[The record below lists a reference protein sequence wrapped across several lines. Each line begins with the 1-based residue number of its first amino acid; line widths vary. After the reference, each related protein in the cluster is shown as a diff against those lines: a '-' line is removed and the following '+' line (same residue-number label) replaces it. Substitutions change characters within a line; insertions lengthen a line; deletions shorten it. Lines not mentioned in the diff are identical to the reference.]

1 MGLGVGLGGGGAVG
15 TLHLRVE
22 RCTVPLIRAVELAH
36 ARALRALE
44 RLPLALLLVDLVL
57 QGLVRVRVRVGVRVG
72 VRARVR
78 VRVGAGAGL
87 GPGARLGLG
96 WGWG

>member
-1 MGLGVGLGGGGAVG
+1 MGWGWGVGLGGGGAVG
-15 TLHLRVE
+15 SPHLRVE

-57 QGLVRVRVRVGVRVG
+57 QGLIRVRVRVGVRVG
-72 VRARVR
+72 VRA
-78 VRVGAGAGL
+78 GAGAR
-87 GPGARLGLG
+87 A
-96 WGWG
+96 WG

>member
-1 MGLGVGLGGGGAVG
+1 MGLGGGGAVG

>member
-1 MGLGVGLGGGGAVG
+1 MGWGWGVGLGGGGAVG
-15 TLHLRVE
+15 SPRLRVE

-57 QGLVRVRVRVGVRVG
+57 QGLIRLRVRVGVKVG
-72 VRARVR
+72 VRA
-78 VRVGAGAGL
+78 GAGAR
-87 GPGARLGLG
+87 A
-96 WGWG
+96 WG